1 MLNSF
6 HAVTEDTQNLLV
18 QCSIKPGDVDSS
30 RMTKEECEH
39 VRGVFKEKSE
49 QIAFIVKQQTD
60 DGYCVDIKCVNDSIL
75 RKFKAQ
81 RRKNEEA
88 KLDEDSAEHKFTG
101 PKREPTITEIGPP
114 KRITKLP
121 GEPVIKKGLGLQGM
135 VQKWKDAKAED
146 NTPDSIT
153 NNYSSV
159 CSLNDEDNQ
168 NTCCGPDDKSTCCDY
183 NQKVSF
189 KSLKIEFNN
198 FLKSRRTYGT
208 SRFGLGWA
216 GRIVGGQEAGNLK
229 KSMAYITKANFMH
242 QFCGGVIIHPNWVLT
257 AAHCLQDYCDLA
269 DDVELDIVVKVGKTT
284 KDNFQYD
291 AFEETYYAKS
301 VHCHS
306 QNCKAD
312 GSPRVNDIALVRVE
326 RAISELERG

>member
-1 MLNSF
+1 
-6 HAVTEDTQNLLV
+6 
-18 QCSIKPGDVDSS
+18 
-30 RMTKEECEH
+30 MT
-39 VRGVFKEKSE
+39 F
-49 QIAFIVKQQTD
+49 F
-60 DGYCVDIKCVNDSIL
+60 
-75 RKFKAQ
+75 
-81 RRKNEEA
+81 
-88 KLDEDSAEHKFTG
+88 
-101 PKREPTITEIGPP
+101 
-114 KRITKLP
+114 
-121 GEPVIKKGLGLQGM
+121 
-135 VQKWKDAKAED
+135 
-146 NTPDSIT
+146 
-153 NNYSSV
+153 
-159 CSLNDEDNQ
+159 
-168 NTCCGPDDKSTCCDY
+168 
-183 NQKVSF
+183 
-189 KSLKIEFNN
+189 
-198 FLKSRRTYGT
+198 KSRRTYGT
-208 SRFGLGWA
+208 SRFGGGWA